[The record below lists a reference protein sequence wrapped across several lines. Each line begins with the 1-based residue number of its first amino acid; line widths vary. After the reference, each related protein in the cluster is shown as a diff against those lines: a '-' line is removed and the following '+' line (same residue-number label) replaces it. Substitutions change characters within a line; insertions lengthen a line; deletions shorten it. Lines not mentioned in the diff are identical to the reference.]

1 MWSCDPSN
9 RNQEWTYNTI
19 TKQIVSFNS
28 GCLSSSSIDT
38 LQKCVASAPDQKWT
52 LDLEDGAMK
61 AESGTCLAAP
71 DPHRNGSP
79 VNLRICDFYD
89 VNQQWH
95 LGGLLFTSQVQ
106 KSMPVAYVN
115 LAIIGGAALCT
126 TIVALVY
133 FQQRCSRPKSESHSA
148 TTKGVHKG
156 WQPQRPPGVH
166 QVDALAEATADLPQ
180 VASEGAAQE
189 GATQDPVPIMS
200 RKTVDDLPSREDAD
214 KQLGVAGTPRGEP
227 DSPQQSALSSSELP
241 QQSAPSEHSAP
252 SPRSQ
257 TTADSATNMLYT
269 CKTVGCG
276 KPTWNGVP
284 SGYCYE
290 RGPYGKSSLS

>member
-1 MWSCDPSN
+1 
-9 RNQEWTYNTI
+9 
-19 TKQIVSFNS
+19 
-28 GCLSSSSIDT
+28 
-38 LQKCVASAPDQKWT
+38 
-52 LDLEDGAMK
+52 
-61 AESGTCLAAP
+61 
-71 DPHRNGSP
+71 
-79 VNLRICDFYD
+79 
-89 VNQQWH
+89 
-95 LGGLLFTSQVQ
+95 
-106 KSMPVAYVN
+106 
-115 LAIIGGAALCT
+115 
-126 TIVALVY
+126 
-133 FQQRCSRPKSESHSA
+133 
-148 TTKGVHKG
+148 
-156 WQPQRPPGVH
+156 
-166 QVDALAEATADLPQ
+166 VDALAEATADLPQ